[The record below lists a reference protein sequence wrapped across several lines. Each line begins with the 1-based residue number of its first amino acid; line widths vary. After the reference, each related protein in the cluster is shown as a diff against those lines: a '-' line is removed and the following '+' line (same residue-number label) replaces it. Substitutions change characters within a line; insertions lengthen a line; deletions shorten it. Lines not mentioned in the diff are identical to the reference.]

1 MKYKL
6 FQGRRGG
13 RKLIKEVTYRCSF
26 EVSYQCQRAKMS
38 HKKSVRRYEILKEM
52 AEKNS
57 GFYELRIHAP

>member
-13 RKLIKEVTYRCSF
+13 GKLIKEVTYRCSF

-38 HKKSVRRYEILKEM
+38 HKKKALGDME
-52 AEKNS
+52 
-57 GFYELRIHAP
+57 F

>member
-13 RKLIKEVTYRCSF
+13 GGKLIKEVTYRCSF

-38 HKKSVRRYEILKEM
+38 HKKKALGDMK
-52 AEKNS
+52 
-57 GFYELRIHAP
+57 F